1 MIGLLFGHF
10 WKLWGKDAPFL
21 YFLLIEWREFSSAE
35 SCTNRVKAT
44 DVVNVVVLAKI
55 RERDELKMK
64 DSPPPSQ
71 SQTKTTKRKP
81 TKIPITVDT
90 TINQSINII
99 LEYFIKIEKED
110 QN

>member
-10 WKLWGKDAPFL
+10 WELWGKDAPFIL
-21 YFLLIEWREFSSAE
+21 AATNREWREFSSAE

-90 TINQSINII
+90 TIKIMLDYI
-99 LEYFIKIEKED
+99 IKIEK
-110 QN
+110 